1 MSAAGP
7 RQQDAPWWAALP
19 PVSVRVP
26 CGSGT
31 HQLRWEQGRLIAADH
46 PDAEAELVLAALG
59 GDRAECIE
67 LTEAWGARSDDLEVL
82 AVGPRSDADEL
93 TVTRDEIDRLR
104 LSGQGWLAR
113 GQNRMMPGQ
122 GGAVFRSAGGTA
134 LIGPGNA
141 GFSLLAYAR
150 GLLGGQHR
158 RIARAAAIRRQ
169 ATSGGYVRAG
179 QRLVSSAGQGPSSS
193 AGQHPPSGAG
203 QRRASG
209 AASAAASSFTVLSY
223 FAAGTNPADREFER
237 ARARQAELLAL
248 LTLGP
253 ELALR
258 LTATVAAAW
267 ADGGSRAGD
276 GATHR
281 PALVAALAGRLAPAA
296 AAWLGIGPDQVE
308 VTLHEDPQYKDPQY
322 KDPQHSGAL
331 HFGAGWGELA
341 MTGSGSD
348 RKLRAALPAAW
359 LASVWAA
366 GLAVV
371 GGHLIVAVRE
381 AAWPEVTVLGVRE
394 PGADPVILK
403 VRATPRGWVE
413 STGVS
418 ESSVGGPD
426 GRQHSDGGAISGDEG
441 S

>member
-1 MSAAGP
+1 
-7 RQQDAPWWAALP
+7 
-19 PVSVRVP
+19 VSVRVP

-67 LTEAWGARSDDLEVL
+67 LTEAWGGRSDDLEVL
-82 AVGPRSDADEL
+82 AVGPRSAADEL
-93 TVTRDEIDRLR
+93 TITRDEIDRLR
-104 LSGQGWLAR
+104 LSGPGWFVRA
-113 GQNRMMPGQ
+113 GT
-122 GGAVFRSAGGTA
+122 GGTMRGPSWMA
-134 LIGPGNA
+134 FPSGRGTGPRGPGST
-141 GFSLLAYAR
+141 GFWPAAYAR
-150 GLLGGQHR
+150 GLLGGR
-158 RIARAAAIRRQ
+158 YRLFTRAAAMRRQ
-169 ATSGGYVRAG
+169 AAYSRAG
-179 QRLVSSAGQGPSSS
+179 QRLASSVNVSRSAPTSAALISAGGQGVRRGVVRGNP
-193 AGQHPPSGAG
+193 AGQEF
-203 QRRASG
+203 QRG
-209 AASAAASSFTVLSY
+209 
-223 FAAGTNPADREFER
+223 
-237 ARARQAELLAL
+237 RARQAELLSL

-253 ELALR
+253 EVALR

-276 GATHR
+276 RATQR

-308 VTLHEDPQYKDPQY
+308 VTLHEDPQY

-403 VRATPRGWVE
+403 VRATARGWVE

>member
-1 MSAAGP
+1 MNTAGP
-7 RQQDAPWWAALP
+7 GSTSPPWWAALP

-67 LTEAWGARSDDLEVL
+67 LTEAWGGRSDDLEVL
-82 AVGPRSDADEL
+82 AVGPRSAADEL
-93 TVTRDEIDRLR
+93 TITRDEIDRLR
-104 LSGQGWLAR
+104 LSGPGWFVRA
-113 GQNRMMPGQ
+113 GT
-122 GGAVFRSAGGTA
+122 GGTMRGPSWMA
-134 LIGPGNA
+134 FPSGRGTGPRGPGST
-141 GFSLLAYAR
+141 GFWPAAYAR
-150 GLLGGQHR
+150 GLLGGR
-158 RIARAAAIRRQ
+158 YRLFTRAAAMRRQ
-169 ATSGGYVRAG
+169 AAYSRAG
-179 QRLVSSAGQGPSSS
+179 QRLASSVNVSRSAPTSAALISAGGQGVRRGVVRGNP
-193 AGQHPPSGAG
+193 AGQEF
-203 QRRASG
+203 QRG
-209 AASAAASSFTVLSY
+209 
-223 FAAGTNPADREFER
+223 
-237 ARARQAELLAL
+237 RARQAELLSL

-253 ELALR
+253 EVALR

-276 GATHR
+276 RATQR

-308 VTLHEDPQYKDPQY
+308 VTLH
-322 KDPQHSGAL
+322 S
-331 HFGAGWGELA
+331 GAGWGHQA

-348 RKLRAALPAAW
+348 RKLRAALPAGW

-366 GLAVV
+366 GLAFV
-371 GGHLIVAVRE
+371 GGHLVVAIQE

-394 PGADPVILK
+394 PGTDPVILK
-403 VRATPRGWVE
+403 VRATGGGWVE
-413 STGVS
+413 NPGGS
-418 ESSVGGPD
+418 ESTVGGPD
-426 GRQHSDGGAISGDEG
+426 GSEPSGGGAISGDEG